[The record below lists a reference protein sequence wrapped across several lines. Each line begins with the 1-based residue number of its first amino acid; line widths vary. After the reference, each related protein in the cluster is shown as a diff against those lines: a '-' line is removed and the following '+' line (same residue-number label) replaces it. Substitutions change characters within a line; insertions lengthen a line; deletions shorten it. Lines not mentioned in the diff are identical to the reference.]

1 MVMAD
6 ANTMIRCIVGD
17 DEQKIMDF
25 QKVRSAQKVIY
36 TLEVIA
42 EVVYVLTKVYKV
54 PRKEVSIVV
63 QQFLRARNIVCVN
76 AQIAIRS
83 LQLFAENRL
92 DFVDNILLAYHQIQG
107 IKIYSYDHKLMNA
120 INRGDIEQTSV

>member
-17 DEQKIMDF
+17 DEQKIMEF
-25 QKVRSAQKVIY
+25 QKVRSAQKIIY

-54 PRKEVSIVV
+54 PRKEV
-63 QQFLRARNIVCVN
+63 RKEA
-76 AQIAIRS
+76 
-83 LQLFAENRL
+83 
-92 DFVDNILLAYHQIQG
+92 G
-107 IKIYSYDHKLMNA
+107 I
-120 INRGDIEQTSV
+120 